1 MSRGKWSDD
10 VRTAALTL
18 MAQLHRQRPDASRR
32 LVCLE
37 VMRRMDP
44 APSLHTLLY
53 WARAYAVFPRRP
65 QLQLQSVCYVEPVAS
80 EALDVEP
87 LDIDEGEELEEME
100 PPTLANDDD
109 LAGAL
114 QEKAFDLRVE
124 LRNLVAAVE
133 GDDDLEVLQA
143 ADEHLLAV
151 ESLLRSLGE
160 QGRGK
165 PPVRRAIAG

>member
-1 MSRGKWSDD
+1 MSRDKWPDD

-18 MAQLHRQRPDASRR
+18 MAQLHHQRPDASRR
-32 LVCLE
+32 LVCME

-44 APSLHTLLY
+44 APALHTLLY

-65 QLQLQSVCYVEPVAS
+65 QLRSVRYVEPVAS
-80 EALDVEP
+80 ETLDVEP

-114 QEKAFDLRVE
+114 REKAFDLRVE

-160 QGRGK
+160 QVRGK